1 MFFSRIFIISDFV
14 FRTNFSY
21 IDYQLFQYLILK
33 CNSFFHWFDLMA
45 LLKISWMYRYR
56 SEFISLVCW
65 SACLSLF
72 QYYGLFIILT
82 LFVVQSCPALCDP
95 VDCSTLGFSVLHHL
109 LEFAQTHVHW
119 VNVAIQPSHPLSS
132 SFPAFNLSQH
142 QGLFRWVASSHQVA
156 NIIILIL

>member
-132 SFPAFNLSQH
+132 SFHSSFNRSQP
-142 QGLFRWVASSHQVA
+142 QGLF
-156 NIIILIL
+156 